1 MDAFLPS
8 AQAPEAF
15 APLADNFLM
24 HMPDFAGFDQP
35 SGVYVTR
42 ERTYKDE
49 MVAAYRRLIH
59 YLLGDPGSDNAAL
72 HAALVAL
79 LSKEKLPSENAV
91 QNLISWRTVSYLA
104 KLEAPAALRSGELI
118 RDLLRGT
125 GDVFERLDRFCQ
137 PYFEVLRPLRPG
149 GGQADVRSV
158 ATLLLM
164 LDDAAHHI
172 FVRIGTFDAVAQRL
186 LGHKLLTFGALPNG
200 AEYRRVLSFAAL
212 VREGL
217 AARGWPPR
225 DMIDVQSFIWVV
237 GGGYDEK
244 LPGQEAKDGNE
255 GLDASKSDPEPPEPE
270 FAGEVEAALLDASR
284 PGSRRLVVRLRPGSG
299 GGLSVQL
306 SDALVDLEH
315 GSDEDGKALLAALQP
330 GDAVLAI
337 HDDGD
342 AVALGLVTLPDSPG
356 TTVPGVQWHTQT
368 VPRQVTPHASWR
380 YQALC
385 EARRD
390 LIHFLLMQ
398 PVAFKVEEPE
408 FPEIVGR
415 VQKTGLVIEPRLLR
429 RYHAALRARGFAV
442 LAGLSGAGK
451 TWLTRVYAEAVGAR
465 YLLCAVAPNWTGPED
480 LLGHLN
486 PLTGTFHAT
495 SFTHFLE
502 KAGQEWLVAR
512 GQGRMARAYH
522 LVLDEMNLARVEHY
536 FARFLSAME
545 VRAQSADGCAGVELC
560 PGRTVL
566 LTPNLRFV
574 GTVNVDETTHGFSDK
589 VFDRAQ
595 LVEIEAPRTL
605 IAGRLGEAPHAQALL
620 AVWDAVQPVA
630 PFAFRVLD
638 DVSAYLQEAVAAGAT
653 WQEAL
658 DEQVLQKVLPKIR
671 GNEPRVGTALQAL
684 QDACAEL
691 PLSRERAAVMAERFA
706 AHGFASF
713 F

>member
-1 MDAFLPS
+1 
-8 AQAPEAF
+8 
-15 APLADNFLM
+15 
-24 HMPDFAGFDQP
+24 
-35 SGVYVTR
+35 
-42 ERTYKDE
+42 
-49 MVAAYRRLIH
+49 
-59 YLLGDPGSDNAAL
+59 
-72 HAALVAL
+72 
-79 LSKEKLPSENAV
+79 
-91 QNLISWRTVSYLA
+91 
-104 KLEAPAALRSGELI
+104 
-118 RDLLRGT
+118 
-125 GDVFERLDRFCQ
+125 
-137 PYFEVLRPLRPG
+137 
-149 GGQADVRSV
+149 
-158 ATLLLM
+158 
-164 LDDAAHHI
+164 
-172 FVRIGTFDAVAQRL
+172 
-186 LGHKLLTFGALPNG
+186 
-200 AEYRRVLSFAAL
+200 
-212 VREGL
+212 
-217 AARGWPPR
+217 
-225 DMIDVQSFIWVV
+225 
-237 GGGYDEK
+237 
-244 LPGQEAKDGNE
+244 
-255 GLDASKSDPEPPEPE
+255 
-270 FAGEVEAALLDASR
+270 
-284 PGSRRLVVRLRPGSG
+284 
-299 GGLSVQL
+299 
-306 SDALVDLEH
+306 
-315 GSDEDGKALLAALQP
+315 
-330 GDAVLAI
+330 
-337 HDDGD
+337 
-342 AVALGLVTLPDSPG
+342 
-356 TTVPGVQWHTQT
+356 
-368 VPRQVTPHASWR
+368 
-380 YQALC
+380 
-385 EARRD
+385 
-390 LIHFLLMQ
+390 MQ
-398 PVAFKVEEPE
+398 PVALKIEEPE
-408 FPEIVGR
+408 FPEIVAR

-451 TWLTRVYAEAVGAR
+451 TWLTRVYAEAVGAC

-495 SFTHFLE
+495 SFTRFLE

-605 IAGRLGEAPHAQALL
+605 IAGRLGEASHAQALL

-630 PFAFRVLD
+630 PFAFRVVD
-638 DVSAYLQEAVAAGAT
+638 DVGAYLQEAVAAGAT

-658 DEQVLQKVLPKIR
+658 DEQVMQKVLPKMR

-684 QDACAEL
+684 QHVCAEL